1 MSSRVL
7 TGPGILPGPP
17 SPTQRGIAPV
27 SPRATLAKPESC
39 NFKLP
44 RLPWLVLDKQ
54 HCLRAMPPARLFP
67 SPLQVIHPPKPLTHC
82 KRSCWLPQGRALSS
96 QEQQGHFRAAKHPGD
111 APTLVSSSQ
120 ETGLKH
126 QRIAGKEEQQYRR
139 KQPQALEAELWGAR
153 GFTATRTWHQRGLC
167 ST

>member
-7 TGPGILPGPP
+7 IGPGILLGPP

-27 SPRATLAKPESC
+27 SPKATSAKPESC
-39 NFKLP
+39 HFKLP

-54 HCLRAMPPARLFP
+54 HCLRATTSARLFP
-67 SPLQVIHPPKPLTHC
+67 VSSASDSSPKATDPLPKELL
-82 KRSCWLPQGRALSS
+82 LPQGRALSP
-96 QEQQGHFRAAKHPGD
+96 QEQKGHFRAAKHPRD
-111 APTLVSSSQ
+111 APTLISSSQ

-139 KQPQALEAELWGAR
+139 KQPQAP
-153 GFTATRTWHQRGLC
+153 
-167 ST
+167 